1 MEMVTHALVLNFILV
16 STVKHI
22 QTSARIVHAK
32 MEEPVR
38 QLGRLIYVFV
48 IQDTLET
55 TAKILIHVTIIN
67 VSTEQLVNQQELL
80 TYVSARSTILEQ
92 IVKLIQMHA
101 LTVRVLTEV
110 IVKLQELVQ
119 LIPAHVI

>member
-1 MEMVTHALVLNFILV
+1 
-16 STVKHI
+16 
-22 QTSARIVHAK
+22 

-55 TAKILIHVTIIN
+55 TAKIVINFGLRSNILENYVLKVIFNSQLIHVTIIN

-92 IVKLIQMHA
+92 IVKL
-101 LTVRVLTEV
+101 V
-110 IVKLQELVQ
+110 IK
-119 LIPAHVI
+119 I